1 MNAEERLA
9 LVREIDLARNCSH
22 PIRLTGEV
30 VSTET
35 GEVNSKRLLV
45 ACKDRREVVCPACAY
60 LYRADA
66 WILVSTGL
74 IGGKGT
80 PASVASHPRLFVTLT
95 APSFGSVH
103 TITASGGCVVRRD
116 PLRES
121 TDGAISRTFGDAS
134 RDFFE
139 RASQETHAHVP
150 VCTQRH
156 ELDDPVLGKPLR
168 PEFFDYDGAVLWN
181 AHVSRLWNNTV
192 QLIRRLLAEAGGL
205 NQVRLRRAAQLHYLK
220 VAEVQRRGLV
230 HLHVIL
236 RVDGPEGAI
245 SEPPSWITS
254 ELLAEVIRRAVRRAS
269 VTDLRSRELRW
280 GTIMDI
286 RDLVSE
292 PSGAP
297 RVSSYI
303 AKYATKTT
311 GGRSEL
317 ARRFRSRRQ
326 IVSVVGDPHV
336 RRLALAAWDL
346 GGRSELA
353 HLRLRDHAHALGF
366 TGQLI
371 TKSRGYS
378 TTFRELREARTSFM
392 VASSGVTSLAGTFH
406 YEGRGYDDP
415 RSSAWAEVLFAMQ
428 RELREEAF
436 EARRGADHDG
446 FGDPS

>member
-9 LVREIDLARNCSH
+9 LVREVDLARNCSH

-66 WILVSTGL
+66 WILVSSGL

-95 APSFGSVH
+95 APSFGPVH
-103 TITASGGCVVRRD
+103 TITSSGACVVGRD
-116 PLRES
+116 PSREP
-121 TDGAISRTFGDAS
+121 TDDAIAGTLDRAS
-134 RDFFE
+134 R
-139 RASQETHAHVP
+139 ETHAHVP

-156 ELDDPVLGKPLR
+156 GPDDPVLGQPLR
-168 PEFFDYDGAVLWN
+168 PECFDYDGAVLWN

-192 QLIRRLLAEAGGL
+192 QLLRRLLAEAGGL
-205 NQVRLRRAAQLHYLK
+205 NQVSLRRAAQLHYLK

-230 HLHVIL
+230 HLHVII
-236 RVDGPEGAI
+236 RVDGRDGAL

-254 ELLAEVIRRAVRRAS
+254 ELLAEVIRRAVRRAN
-269 VTDLRSRELRW
+269 VADLRSRELRW

-286 RDLVSE
+286 RDLASE
-292 PSGAP
+292 SSGAP

-326 IVSVVGDPHV
+326 ILAVVGDPHH
-336 RRLALAAWDL
+336 RRLVLATWDL
-346 GGRSELA
+346 GKRPELA

-378 TTFRELREARTSFM
+378 TTFRDLRDARKSFM
-392 VASSGVTSLAGTFH
+392 VESSGVSSLAGTFH
-406 YEGRGYDDP
+406 YDGRGYDNP
-415 RSSAWAEVLFAMQ
+415 RSSAWAEALFVMQ
-428 RELREEAF
+428 RELREEAL
-436 EARRGADHDG
+436 ERRRGVVPDSS
-446 FGDPS
+446 GDSL